1 MESPLK
7 IKVKQGLLVICIH
20 LFGNSGQEFRILKF
34 NSRGVQY

>member
-20 LFGNSGQEFRILKF
+20 LFKIAGKNFVF
-34 NSRGVQY
+34 